1 MPKKEKQIAPENA
14 YVSFNNS
21 EFTIVPETEGNEL
34 NTKEA
39 YQMIS
44 GAIDNEAAEVDLE
57 SDPKAYKKADVTR
70 IVQNFRI

>member
-1 MPKKEKQIAPENA
+1 M
-14 YVSFNNS
+14 
-21 EFTIVPETEGNEL
+21 PETEGNEL

-57 SDPKAYKKADVTR
+57 SDPKAYKKADVTKESSEL
-70 IVQNFRI
+70 QNMVNTYKKPDKSK